1 MLYKILRPL
10 AIFLFKIFFKIE
22 VKGKEKIPKKG
33 RFILASN
40 HASVLDP
47 VVLGVA
53 CPRRLYFL
61 AKEELFRNRL
71 FSLLIKTLG
80 AIPLR
85 REQSDL
91 KAIKKAL
98 SLLNE
103 EKPVVIFPQGG
114 RNRYGKVKE
123 GVGFLAKKSNSSVIV
138 SKIIGTDKILPKGE
152 KKLRLGKIKVIFD
165 RVSHEVS
172 SDYQDFSLKIFER
185 IMNLD

>member
-1 MLYKILRPL
+1 MLYEILKPL

-40 HASVLDP
+40 HTSVLDP

-61 AKEELFRNRL
+61 AKEELFENKL

-80 AIPLR
+80 AIPLKR
-85 REQSDL
+85 GSSDL

-98 SLLNE
+98 TLLAK
-103 EKPVVIFPQGG
+103 EKPVVIFPQGTRG
-114 RNRYGKVKE
+114 RFDEVKK
-123 GVGFLAKKSNSSVIV
+123 GVGFLAKRSNSCVVV
-138 SKIIGTDKILPKGE
+138 SKIIGTEKILPKGR

-165 RVSHEVS
+165 KVFYKNEN
-172 SDYQDFSLKIFER
+172 YQDFSLKIFER
-185 IMNLD
+185 IMSLD

>member
-1 MLYKILRPL
+1 MLYEILKPL

-40 HASVLDP
+40 HTSVLDP

-61 AKEELFRNRL
+61 AKEELFKNKL

-80 AIPLR
+80 AIPLK
-85 REQSDL
+85 RESSDL
-91 KAIKKAL
+91 RAIKKAL
-98 SLLNE
+98 TLLAE
-103 EKPVVIFPQGG
+103 EKPVVIFPQGTRRG
-114 RNRYGKVKE
+114 GFGEVKK
-123 GVGFLAKKSNSSVIV
+123 GVGFLAKKSNSCVVI
-138 SKIIGTDKILPKGE
+138 SKIIGTEKILPKGE
-152 KKLRLGKIKVIFD
+152 KRLRLGKIKVIFD
-165 RVSHEVS
+165 KVFYKND
-172 SDYQDFSLKIFER
+172 DYQDFSLKVFER